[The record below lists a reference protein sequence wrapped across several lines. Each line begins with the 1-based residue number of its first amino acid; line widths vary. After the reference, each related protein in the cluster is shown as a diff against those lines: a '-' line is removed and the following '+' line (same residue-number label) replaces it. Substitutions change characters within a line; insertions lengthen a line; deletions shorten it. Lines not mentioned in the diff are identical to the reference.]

1 MMGHR
6 IFNQSRMSRD
16 VSRSR
21 DTSRDSF
28 LRVSVSSRSCDA
40 NVSSRSRTLK
50 VSDNDHVS
58 TET

>member
-28 LRVSVSSRSCDA
+28 LRVSVSSRSRDA
-40 NVSSRSRTLK
+40 NVSSRTLK